1 MSKKIVLIT
10 GSTDG
15 IGFQTALEL
24 ANKGHKIILHGRNEE
39 KAAAALTE
47 LSNLIKNPDL
57 DFVYGDLASLHEVFE
72 LSERIKSKFPK
83 LDVLINNAGIYANDF
98 RLSVDGY
105 ELTFAVNHLA
115 HFLLTL
121 NLLPLL
127 KKSGTARIINVSS
140 VAHKRGRIDFNNLKG
155 ENDFNAYATYA
166 QSKLA
171 NVLFS
176 NLLAEKLN
184 GTNVTSNSLHPGVI
198 TTKLLKSGFSM
209 SGASLKDGAVTS
221 VYLAVAEEV
230 QNISGKY
237 FDNKTEAPC
246 SSLARD
252 KSLQEE
258 LWDFSINAV
267 NKFQSESWK

>member
-39 KAAAALTE
+39 KATATLTE

-57 DFVYGDLASLHEVFE
+57 DFVYGDLASLHEVFN
-72 LSERIKSKFPK
+72 LSERIKSIFPK

-155 ENDFNAYATYA
+155 ENDFNAYAAYA

-176 NLLAEKLN
+176 NLLADKLN

-237 FDNKTEAPC
+237 FDNKIEVPC

-252 KSLQEE
+252 KSLQED

>member
-1 MSKKIVLIT
+1 MSKKTILIT

-24 ANKGHKIILHGRNEE
+24 ANKGHKIILHGRNED
-39 KAAAALTE
+39 KATATLTE

-57 DFVYGDLASLHEVFE
+57 DFVYGDLSSLEEVSK
-72 LSERIKSKFPK
+72 LSELIKSKFPK

-140 VAHKRGRIDFNNLKG
+140 VAHKRGVIDFNNLKG
-155 ENDFNAYATYA
+155 EKGFNAYATYA

-176 NLLAEKLN
+176 NLLADKLN

-198 TTKLLKSGFSM
+198 TTKLLKSGFGM
-209 SGASLKDGAVTS
+209 SGASLKDGAATS

-237 FDNKTEAPC
+237 FDNKIEVTC

-252 KSLQEE
+252 KSLQED
-258 LWDFSINAV
+258 LWEFSINAV